1 MVDRYAGDEAW
12 TQWFDRCQVP
22 LCDEQWRKPLWDEI
36 EAAIRHAM
44 SKRQIRNVC
53 FSQEYIRN
61 YFDTYFMLRGD
72 EFKRKPRK
80 MQIGSRICAAKDGLR
95 GVVLGTLMFGEV
107 QTMARE
113 IKELVDVGESVWIVN
128 PKTGVKEPRIIS
140 YSAPLRADDGSEIDQ
155 DEVTD
160 VSVIADPGCDW
171 TVVKPAEHIPDS
183 DKQWFLRCSDGF
195 IAESARCELSGKNCS
210 EKKIIVAAMLYVY
223 VHKIPRQRPIVEK
236 LLHVKHV
243 GAKKKIDKMIERLR
257 KYCKNK
263 DIRVCDHEFV
273 IALIECASKILKD
286 YLPDL
291 QVESKI

>member
-1 MVDRYAGDEAW
+1 MADRYAGDEAW
-12 TQWFDRCQVP
+12 MQWFDRCQVP
-22 LCDEQWRKPLWDEI
+22 RCDDQWREPLWAEI
-36 EAAIRHAM
+36 ESALRHAIAR
-44 SKRQIRNVC
+44 KQIRNGVLT
-53 FSQEYIRN
+53 SEYIRN
-61 YFDTYFMLRGD
+61 YFDTYFMLRGNRGD
-72 EFKRKPRK
+72 AKPRK
-80 MQIGSRICAAKDGLR
+80 MQIKSRIRDARDELR
-95 GVVLGTLMFGEV
+95 GVVLGTLMSGEV

-113 IKELVDVGESVWIVN
+113 IKKILDEGESIWSVN
-128 PKTGVKEPRIIS
+128 PKTGEKEPRIRS
-140 YSAPLRADDGSEIDQ
+140 YSTPLRADGGSEVDQ

-160 VSVIADPGCDW
+160 ISKIVASRCDW
-171 TVVKPAEHIPDS
+171 TSVRPPEYIFES
-183 DKQWFLRCSDGF
+183 DKRWFLYHSERF
-195 IAESARCELSGKNCS
+195 VEESANDESGGKNCC

-273 IALIECASKILKD
+273 VALIECASKILKD

-291 QVESKI
+291 QAETKI